1 MHILKI
7 INSNLWM
14 KEGSSIIS
22 NTQHELFVP
31 LYLETCP
38 KVLDFKL
45 KDKDFYLLNNVTC
58 NMYLFQKKKENGVKQ
73 KEGQKH
79 LLLTPTE
86 IIALIMKYILRNI

>member
-31 LYLETCP
+31 LNLETGP

-58 NMYLFQKKKENGVKQ
+58 NMYLFQKKKKTGLNKKRGK
-73 KEGQKH
+73 KH